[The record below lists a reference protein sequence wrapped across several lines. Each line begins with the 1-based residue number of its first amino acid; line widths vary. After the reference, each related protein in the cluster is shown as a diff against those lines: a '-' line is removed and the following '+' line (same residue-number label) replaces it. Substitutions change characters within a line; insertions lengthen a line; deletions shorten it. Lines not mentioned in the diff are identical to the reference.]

1 MALDTDAIETI
12 TVDSYGT
19 LVDPSAATPAL
30 DGYVDDPAAV
40 SELWRSRSLTYA
52 MVSNALDSY
61 GTFYEM
67 NRDGL
72 RYALAAHG
80 CDLPEETV
88 SEVLSVYHDL
98 DPFEDVRSG
107 LARLREAGYPIYVV
121 SNGNPEMLASMVESA
136 DIGGV
141 IADTISADEVE
152 RFKPE
157 PEIYRHAAARTGTPI
172 DRIAHVAG
180 PSFDI
185 QGAKSAGMQAIWLD
199 RQDDPWETFGPEPDH
214 VAETFEDVAD
224 LLA

>member
-1 MALDTDAIETI
+1 MPLNTESVETI

-19 LVDPSAATPAL
+19 LVDPSAATSAL
-30 DGYVDDPAAV
+30 AGRVDDAAAV

-52 MVSNALDSY
+52 MVGNAIDSY
-61 GTFYEM
+61 QDFYEM

-72 RYALAAHG
+72 AYALASHG
-80 CDLPEETV
+80 YDFSEETV
-88 SEVLSVYHDL
+88 SEILSVYHDL
-98 DPFEDVRSG
+98 DPFEDVRPG
-107 LARLREAGYPIYVV
+107 LARLREAGYPVYVV
-121 SNGNPEMLASMVESA
+121 SNGSPGMLDSMIDAA

-141 IADTISADEVE
+141 IEDSISADEVE

-180 PSFDI
+180 PSFDV
-185 QGAKSAGMQAIWLD
+185 QGAKSAGMQAIWLNRHD
-199 RQDDPWETFGPEPDH
+199 EPWETFGPEPDH

-224 LLA
+224 LLE